1 MLAAYVDKRLPP
13 DERAAVEAKLA
24 ADPES
29 YELLVELIH
38 ANEALK
44 DEQPQDA
51 EEKEGAEREEPQPRT
66 GAVVPMVSASAAAG
80 RFGGTSPKLASVT
93 RASAGG
99 PKPKRTRGW
108 AIAGGVLAAAAAVV
122 LVVRLQPELV
132 QRWRGRDAVDPQLA
146 KLVAAVGEERYIEAR
161 LSGDFKYGPLRS
173 ATRST
178 GDLSSKNLALLSAAG
193 LLQKDAERQPTARN
207 LHAWGAAQTL
217 LGDHTGAVRT
227 LALAASTE
235 GESADKWSDLGA
247 AYLARSVALN
257 APEDVPV
264 GLEQIERALS
274 LDPLHTAALFNRAY
288 ALERMGVRDAE
299 ETAWRKYLS
308 VDSSSGW
315 TAHAHERLKVL
326 TAPPESSEPRRILEG
341 LLVSSASS
349 DASLQFA
356 REHLEDEAIN
366 DWLAAESSEA
376 RRSKGELVLRA
387 ARSLAAEQG
396 DTMLLETL
404 SGLTAEASAAQAVA
418 VHRAFECHREARRE
432 YLRGNFPA
440 ARDCEPLF
448 AGAGVPFMAWSRLYR
463 ARALGSSGHVAE
475 SLTLSREVLA
485 HSGFAR
491 YPILQAWAGWQ
502 VGGLAFMSGDHG
514 SAVPVLAQ
522 AAERFERAGEFEN
535 AASVRAA
542 LAAVYL
548 AVGDRRQGWRQ
559 FQLAFSHSALRRP
572 LVQSY
577 ATRTGIAQA
586 ALRAGLPRAARL
598 MFESNLEFAK
608 LLPDSGMQA
617 ETQRNL
623 AEANIATGDL
633 TLAQSFLHDAQSA
646 AQQSAGSSRLSRSKA
661 EFAWTQARLDA
672 LHERPS
678 AVESGAFAEGLFSQL
693 GLFQRLVSVQV
704 LQTETARRMNRF
716 DEAERLAR
724 AAMATATKQEQSLSS
739 SIDRA
744 GYRGVTAALY
754 REMARVRTA
763 RGDTAGALVAIE
775 QLRRRELGRSGERVR
790 ANLTLPSGTT
800 AIVFLCD
807 SMSILRWT
815 ITSEGVRFAELPSS
829 CDQAVAPINRI
840 HARVSTHA
848 IGEMLTVLSGQLL
861 AGIDSDLRTSNRLI
875 VVPDGPLW
883 RVPFAALSDAGTM
896 LVDRL
901 EVVMSTTVV
910 GYANSRAATGSQVI
924 GTTATVI
931 ASPRNDGYGLPALPA
946 SAQEGAHVAA
956 IYQVT
961 PYLGTQATID
971 RFTEGLKATNIVH
984 FAGHAVTDGTLPWR
998 DHLVMAPSKLVPTGL
1013 LYQTDLEGQPA
1024 KADLVVLAGCAT
1036 ASPSAEGVSSA
1047 RSLASSLVA
1056 AGVPWVIGTLWE
1068 VDDQASSQVFAAI
1081 HQLIRRGESPA
1092 AAVRKVQQRLS
1103 RAVDTSVWASVVV
1116 IAG

>member
-1 MLAAYVDKRLPP
+1 MTNEPRAGGGLDPEMLAAYIDKRLPP
-13 DERAAVEAKLA
+13 DERAVVEAKLA
-24 ADPES
+24 ADPDS

-44 DEQPQDA
+44 DEAPKDGEA
-51 EEKEGAEREEPQPRT
+51 AAPAERAEPQGRT
-66 GAVVPMVSASAAAG
+66 GAVVPMV
-80 RFGGTSPKLASVT
+80 
-93 RASAGG
+93 
-99 PKPKRTRGW
+99 PKPKRAGSW
-108 AIAGGVLAAAAAVV
+108 LIAGGVLAAAATLV
-122 LVVRLQPELV
+122 LAVRLQPDLL
-132 QRWRGRDAVDPQLA
+132 QRVRGGDAVDPQLA

-161 LSGDFKYGPLRS
+161 LSGDFNYGPLRS

-178 GDLSSKNLALLSAAG
+178 GDLSSKNLALLSVAG
-193 LLQKDAERQPTARN
+193 QLQKDAERQPTARN

-227 LALAASTE
+227 LTLAASIE

-247 AYLARSVALN
+247 AYLARGVALD

-274 LDPLHTAALFNRAY
+274 LDPLHAAALFNRAY
-288 ALERMGVRDAE
+288 ALERMGIRDAE
-299 ETAWRKYLS
+299 EAAWHKYLS

-315 TAHAHERLKVL
+315 TAHARERLKVL
-326 TAPPESSEPRRILEG
+326 TALPESSETHRILEG
-341 LLVSSASS
+341 LLASSASS

-366 DWLAAESSEA
+366 DWLAAESGEP
-376 RRSKGELVLRA
+376 RRSKGDIVLRA
-387 ARSLAAEQG
+387 ARSLATEQG
-396 DTMLLETL
+396 DTLLLETL
-404 SGLTAEASAAQAVA
+404 SGLTAEASSAHAVA
-418 VHRAFECHREARRE
+418 VRRAFECHREARRE
-432 YLRGNFPA
+432 YLRGNFA
-440 ARDCEPLF
+440 AVRDCEPLF
-448 AGAGVPFMAWSRLYR
+448 ADAGVPFSAWSRLYR
-463 ARALGSSGHVAE
+463 ARALGSSGRVAE
-475 SLTLSREVLA
+475 ALTLSREVLE
-485 HSGFAR
+485 HSGFER
-491 YPILQAWAGWQ
+491 YPVLKAWAGWQ
-502 VGGLAFMSGDHG
+502 VGGLAYMSGEYG
-514 SAVPVLAQ
+514 GAVPILAQ

-548 AVGDRRQGWRQ
+548 AVGDRRQGWQQ

-598 MFESNLEFAK
+598 MFASNLEFAR

-623 AEANIATGDL
+623 AEASIATGDL
-633 TLAQSFLHDAQSA
+633 TLAQSILRDAQSA
-646 AQQSAGSSRLSRSKA
+646 AQLSAGSSHPSRSKA
-661 EFAWTQARLDA
+661 EFAWMQARLDA
-672 LHERPS
+672 LHEQPS
-678 AVESGAFAEGLFSQL
+678 AVESGAVAAGLFSQL

-704 LQTETARRMNRF
+704 LQTEIARRQNRF
-716 DEAERLAR
+716 DEAERLAQ
-724 AAMATATKQEQSLSS
+724 AAMATATRQEQSLSS

-754 REMARVRTA
+754 REMARIRTA
-763 RGDTAGALVAIE
+763 RGDTQGALLAIE
-775 QLRRRELGRSGERVR
+775 QLRRRELGRSGERDVR
-790 ANLTLPSGTT
+790 ADLTLHPGTT

-807 SMSILRWT
+807 PMSILRWT
-815 ITSEGVRFAELPSS
+815 ITSDGVRFAELPNS

-840 HARVSTHA
+840 HARVSSHA

-861 AGIDSDLRTSNRLI
+861 AGIDSDLRTSDRLI

-883 RVPFAALSDAGTM
+883 SVPFAALPDEGTM

-910 GYANSRAATGSQVI
+910 GYANSRAATGSHVI

-961 PYLGTQATID
+961 PYLESEATID
-971 RFTEGLKATNIVH
+971 RFTEGLKATSIVH

-1013 LYQTDLEGQPA
+1013 LYQTDLEGQA
-1024 KADLVVLAGCAT
+1024 ATADLVVLAGCAT

-1068 VDDQASSQVFAAI
+1068 IDDQASSQVFGAI

-1103 RAVDTSVWASVVV
+1103 RTMDTSVWASVVV